1 MGFKN
6 RINLSDRQK
15 IRILLEMDQEICSI
29 DPEFP
34 KGSIRKYVNEFKKI
48 YDYTIYRESCNCD
61 FKAKGTLNKDGT
73 PRKHTK
79 YVKDWAS

>member
-34 KGSIRKYVNEFKKI
+34 KGSIRKYVNELKKYMI
-48 YDYTIYRESCNCD
+48 IQFIENHVIVILRQ
-61 FKAKGTLNKDGT
+61 
-73 PRKHTK
+73 RVH
-79 YVKDWAS
+79 